1 LLIDTPEI
9 HFSYNIGMNALTSF
23 FQDKFSKAIG
33 IIIILSVLSMVMF
46 SIESSFM
53 PIRAYQTILYGSLL
67 IFLLELVLRLL
78 IEKRVTFLSAID
90 LVVLLNGFL
99 IGAIDLRVLRIFRLF
114 QIFNRSKFLL
124 PTNTLIKTIVVQ
136 RNALFGS
143 QIMVLSILLIVS
155 TLIYFLENQAQPEV
169 FSSIPAAMWWGIATL
184 TTVGYGDVVPSTEV
198 GKLLASLTMFLGIG
212 MFALPAAILASA
224 YYEEIQKKNF
234 LISYE
239 AIASIPL
246 FHNLPLKAI
255 NKINEKLDV
264 KLFQKNDTIFNKGD
278 AADSMFI
285 VEQGSV
291 RVEIENPVIL
301 SSGSFFGEMALLSK
315 STRNA
320 TITAL
325 EDSKLLELQSSD
337 LDELFEEHEVL
348 FKELEQAIQDRSV

>member
-1 LLIDTPEI
+1 MLIDTPEI

-46 SIESSFM
+46 STESSFM

-198 GKLLASLTMFLGIG
+198 GKLLASPNHVSRNRNVCIACG
-212 MFALPAAILASA
+212 
-224 YYEEIQKKNF
+224 NF
-234 LISYE
+234 G
-239 AIASIPL
+239 
-246 FHNLPLKAI
+246 FC
-255 NKINEKLDV
+255 
-264 KLFQKNDTIFNKGD
+264 
-278 AADSMFI
+278 
-285 VEQGSV
+285 
-291 RVEIENPVIL
+291 
-301 SSGSFFGEMALLSK
+301 LL
-315 STRNA
+315 
-320 TITAL
+320 
-325 EDSKLLELQSSD
+325 
-337 LDELFEEHEVL
+337 
-348 FKELEQAIQDRSV
+348 

>member
-1 LLIDTPEI
+1 MD
-9 HFSYNIGMNALTSF
+9 HCF
-23 FQDKFSKAIG
+23 F
-33 IIIILSVLSMVMF
+33 
-46 SIESSFM
+46 
-53 PIRAYQTILYGSLL
+53 
-67 IFLLELVLRLL
+67 FLLELVLRLL
-78 IEKRVTFLSAID
+78 IERRVTFLSAID
-90 LVVLLNGFL
+90 LIVLLNGFL

-124 PTNTLIKTIVVQ
+124 PTNTLIKTIVLQ

-264 KLFQKNDTIFNKGD
+264 KLFQKKRHHF
-278 AADSMFI
+278 
-285 VEQGSV
+285 
-291 RVEIENPVIL
+291 
-301 SSGSFFGEMALLSK
+301 
-315 STRNA
+315 
-320 TITAL
+320 
-325 EDSKLLELQSSD
+325 
-337 LDELFEEHEVL
+337 
-348 FKELEQAIQDRSV
+348 